1 MTELVH
7 ILDLHMTLYQCILPL
22 PINTVSII
30 LMINDDDNSDD
41 DDDDDSDDD
50 CD

>member
-1 MTELVH
+1 MN
-7 ILDLHMTLYQCILPL
+7 LYQCILSSPTSYTKV
-22 PINTVSII
+22 IFSNTDSII

-41 DDDDDSDDD
+41 DDYSDND